1 MSDFLTWLVVG
12 SAAVAAAVVLWRI
25 WVRPRPETNADDY
38 QQALQL
44 WIEGEREDAAAIL
57 RRVVQKQPEA
67 FEPFLYL
74 GNLLREMGDA
84 GRAVVLH
91 RGLTMRGELT
101 PGQKIAS
108 GLALAEDLLALQQF
122 TEAGQVLDTLQ
133 RHSLGNK
140 RYWRA
145 RFAQHQGAKELPD
158 AARVLK
164 QAAKQLPEHDAAW
177 FREAYASFQLDRA
190 VGHAL
195 AGEAGEAKARLRD
208 VENMPESGTR
218 AALVR
223 AILAARA
230 DDAAGALTEATD
242 NLLDHPEELDIFL
255 PLLQDA
261 LLRGGQFTRTIPL
274 LETACLSENAPA
286 SFAINLAILYEKLDQ
301 RDKAMRVLTIK
312 TGQADLTPDVAA
324 PYLRML
330 VRENPETQFARV
342 WKMLQMPRPPVDWVC
357 GQCGRSD
364 PRVRWFCPDCRSFG
378 SHRRGWRRR
387 EDS

>member
-12 SAAVAAAVVLWRI
+12 SAAMAAAVVLWRI
-25 WVRPRPETNADDY
+25 WVRPKPIVNTDDY
-38 QQALQL
+38 QHALQL
-44 WIEGEREDAAAIL
+44 WIEGEREEAAAIL
-57 RRVVQKQPEA
+57 RRVVQKQPDA

-74 GNLLREMGDA
+74 GNLLRELGDA
-84 GRAVVLH
+84 GHAVVLH
-91 RGLTMRGELT
+91 RGLTMRGELS

-108 GLALAEDLLALQQF
+108 GLALAEDLLALGQY

-133 RHSLGNK
+133 RHALENK
-140 RYWRA
+140 RYWKA
-145 RFAQHQGAKELPD
+145 RFAQHQGANELPD

-164 QAAKQLPEHDAAW
+164 QAPKHVPERDAAW

-195 AGEAGEAKARLRD
+195 AGEAGEARARLHD
-208 VENMPESGTR
+208 VEDMAETGSR

-230 DDAAGALTEATD
+230 DDPAAALGEAAE

-255 PLLQDA
+255 PMLQDA

-274 LETACLSENAPA
+274 LETACLAENAPA
-286 SFAINLAILYEKLDQ
+286 SFAIDLAILYEKLDQ
-301 RDKAMRVLTIK
+301 RDKAQRVLTLK
-312 TGQADLTPDVAA
+312 AGQPDLTPNVAA

-330 VRENPETQFARV
+330 VRDNPDTAFART
-342 WKMLQMPRPPVDWVC
+342 WKYLQMPKPPVDWVC
-357 GQCGRSD
+357 GTCGRSD
-364 PRVRWFCPDCRSFG
+364 SRVRWFCPDCRSFR
-378 SHRRGWRRR
+378 SHRRGSRAR
-387 EDS
+387 EGA

>member
-1 MSDFLTWLVVG
+1 MSDFLAWLVVG

-25 WVRPRPETNADDY
+25 WVRPRPEARADDY
-38 QQALQL
+38 QHALQL
-44 WIEGEREDAAAIL
+44 WIEGERDEAAAIL
-57 RRVVQKQPEA
+57 KRVVQKQPDS

-74 GNLLREMGDA
+74 GYLLRDLGEP

-101 PGQKIAS
+101 PAQKIAA
-108 GLALAEDLLALQQF
+108 GLALADDLLALRQF

-133 RHSLGNK
+133 RHALDSK
-140 RYWRA
+140 RYWNA
-145 RFAQHQGAKELPD
+145 RFAQYQGLDDLPN

-164 QAAKQLPEHDAAW
+164 QAPRHIPERDGAW
-177 FREAYASFQLDRA
+177 FRDAYASFQLDRA

-195 AGEAGEAKARLRD
+195 AGETGEARARLRD
-208 VENMPESGTR
+208 VESMPESGTR

-230 DDAAGALTEATD
+230 DDAAGALTEATE
-242 NLLDHPEELDIFL
+242 NLLDHPVELDIFL

-274 LETACLSENAPA
+274 LETACLSANAPA

-301 RDKAMRVLTIK
+301 RDRATRVLTIK
-312 TGQADLTPDVAA
+312 AGQRDLTPDIAA
-324 PYLRML
+324 PYLRIL
-330 VRENPETQFARV
+330 VRENPDTAFARV
-342 WKMLQMPRPPVDWVC
+342 WKFLQMPRPSLDWVC
-357 GQCGRSD
+357 TSCGRSD
-364 PRVRWFCPDCRSFG
+364 ERVRWFCPDCRSFG
-378 SHRRGWRRR
+378 THRRAPGRR
-387 EDS
+387 EES

>member
-1 MSDFLTWLVVG
+1 LSDFLTWLVVG

-25 WVRPRPETNADDY
+25 WVRPRPEANADDY

-164 QAAKQLPEHDAAW
+164 QAARQLPEHDGAW

>member
-25 WVRPRPETNADDY
+25 WVRPRPEANADDY

-44 WIEGEREDAAAIL
+44 WIEGERDEAAAIL

-74 GNLLREMGDA
+74 GNLLRELGDA

-108 GLALAEDLLALQQF
+108 GLALAEDLLALEQYH
-122 TEAGQVLDTLQ
+122 EAGQVLDTLQ
-133 RHSLGNK
+133 RHTLDSK

-145 RFAQHQGAKELPD
+145 RFAQHQGANEMPD

-164 QAAKQLPEHDAAW
+164 QAPKHVAERDAAW
-177 FREAYASFQLDRA
+177 FREAYASYQLDRA

-195 AGEAGEAKARLRD
+195 AGEAGEARARLRD
-208 VENMPESGTR
+208 VESMAETGSR

-230 DDAAGALTEATD
+230 DDAAGALTEAAE

-274 LETACLSENAPA
+274 LETACLAENAPP

-301 RDKAMRVLTIK
+301 RDRAMRVLQTK
-312 TGQADLTPDVAA
+312 SGQSDLTPNVAA

-330 VRENPETQFARV
+330 MRETPDAPFAQV
-342 WKMLQMPRPPVDWVC
+342 WKLLAMPHPPVDWVC
-357 GQCGRSD
+357 CNCGRAD
-364 PRVRWFCPDCRSFG
+364 ARVRWFCPDCRSFR
-378 SHRRGWRRR
+378 SHRRGCRRR
-387 EDS
+387 EEP

>member
-25 WVRPRPETNADDY
+25 WVRPRPEANADDY

-164 QAAKQLPEHDAAW
+164 QAAKQLPEHDGAW

>member
-1 MSDFLTWLVVG
+1 LSDFLTWLVVG

-25 WVRPRPETNADDY
+25 WVRPRPEANADDY

-164 QAAKQLPEHDAAW
+164 QASKQLPEHDGAW

>member
-12 SAAVAAAVVLWRI
+12 SAAVAAAVVLWRT
-25 WVRPRPETNADDY
+25 WVRPRPEARADDY

-44 WIEGEREDAAAIL
+44 WIEGDRDEAAAIL
-57 RRVVQKQPEA
+57 KRVVQKQPDS

-74 GNLLREMGDA
+74 GYLLRDLGEP

-101 PGQKIAS
+101 PVQKITS
-108 GLALAEDLLALQQF
+108 GLALAEDLLALRQF

-133 RHSLGNK
+133 RHAVDSR
-140 RYWRA
+140 RYWSA
-145 RFAQHQGAKELPD
+145 RFAQYQGLGDLPN

-164 QAAKQLPEHDAAW
+164 QAPRHIAAKEATW

-195 AGEAGEAKARLRD
+195 AGETGEARARLRD
-208 VENMPESGTR
+208 VESMPESGTR

-230 DDAAGALTEATD
+230 DDAAGALTEATE

-274 LETACLSENAPA
+274 LETACLSANAPA

-301 RDKAMRVLTIK
+301 RDRATRVLTIK
-312 TGQADLTPDVAA
+312 SGQADLTPDVAA

-330 VRENPETQFARV
+330 VRENPDTAFARV
-342 WKMLQMPRPPVDWVC
+342 WKFLQMPRPPVDWVC
-357 GQCGRSD
+357 ASCGRAD
-364 PRVRWFCPDCRSFG
+364 ERVRWFCPDCRSFRT
-378 SHRRGWRRR
+378 HRRAPRRR
-387 EDS
+387 EES

>member
-12 SAAVAAAVVLWRI
+12 SAAVGAAVVLWRI
-25 WVRPRPETNADDY
+25 WVRPRPEPNADDY
-38 QQALQL
+38 QHALQL
-44 WIEGEREDAAAIL
+44 WIEGEREEAAAIL
-57 RRVVQKQPEA
+57 RRVVQKQPDA

-74 GNLLREMGDA
+74 GNLLRELGDA
-84 GRAVVLH
+84 GHAVVLH

-108 GLALAEDLLALQQF
+108 GLALAEDLLALGQYH
-122 TEAGQVLDTLQ
+122 EAGQVLDTLQ
-133 RHSLGNK
+133 VHAAESK
-140 RYWRA
+140 RFWKA
-145 RFAQHQGAKELPD
+145 RFAQHQGAGELPD

-164 QAAKQLPEHDAAW
+164 AAAKQVPERDAAW

-195 AGEAGEAKARLRD
+195 AGESGEARARLRD
-208 VENMPESGTR
+208 VENMPESGSR

-223 AILAARA
+223 AILSARA
-230 DDAAGALTEATD
+230 DDAAAALTEATD
-242 NLLDHPEELDIFL
+242 NLLDEPEELDIFL

-286 SFAINLAILYEKLDQ
+286 SFAVDLAILYEKLDQ

-312 TGQADLTPDVAA
+312 SGQSDLTPNVAA
-324 PYLRML
+324 PFLRML
-330 VRENPETQFARV
+330 LRESPDTPFARV
-342 WKMLQMPRPPVDWVC
+342 WKFLQMPRPPRDWVC
-357 GQCGRSD
+357 GHCGRVD
-364 PRVRWFCPDCRSFG
+364 ARVRWFCPDCRSFR
-378 SHRRGWRRR
+378 SHRRGTRRR
-387 EDS
+387 EES

>member
-1 MSDFLTWLVVG
+1 M
-12 SAAVAAAVVLWRI
+12 
-25 WVRPRPETNADDY
+25 
-38 QQALQL
+38 
-44 WIEGEREDAAAIL
+44 
-57 RRVVQKQPEA
+57 
-67 FEPFLYL
+67 
-74 GNLLREMGDA
+74 
-84 GRAVVLH
+84 
-91 RGLTMRGELT
+91 
-101 PGQKIAS
+101 
-108 GLALAEDLLALQQF
+108 
-122 TEAGQVLDTLQ
+122 
-133 RHSLGNK
+133 
-140 RYWRA
+140 
-145 RFAQHQGAKELPD
+145 
-158 AARVLK
+158 LK
-164 QAAKQLPEHDAAW
+164 QAAKQWPEHDAAW

>member
-25 WVRPRPETNADDY
+25 WVRPRPEVNADDY

-44 WIEGEREDAAAIL
+44 WIEGERTEAATIL

-74 GNLLREMGDA
+74 GNLLRELGDA

-108 GLALAEDLLALQQF
+108 GLALTEDLLALNQF

-133 RHSLGNK
+133 IHSLGDK

-145 RFAQHQGAKELPD
+145 RFAQHQGSGELPD

-164 QAAKQLPEHDAAW
+164 QAPRHVPDRDAAW
-177 FREAYASFQLDRA
+177 FREAYVSYQLDRA

-195 AGEAGEAKARLRD
+195 AGEAGEARARLRD
-208 VENMPESGTR
+208 VENMPETGSR

-230 DDAAGALTEATD
+230 DDAAGALTEAAE

-255 PLLQDA
+255 PMLQDA

-274 LETACLSENAPA
+274 LETACLADNAPP

-301 RDKAMRVLTIK
+301 RDNAMRVLQTK
-312 TGQADLTPDVAA
+312 AGQPDLTPNVAA

-330 VRENPETQFARV
+330 VRDHPAAPFARV
-342 WKMLQMPRPPVDWVC
+342 WKLLQMPQPPVDWVC
-357 GQCGRSD
+357 DRCGRAD
-364 PRVRWFCPDCRSFG
+364 PRVRWFCPDCLSFR
-378 SHRRGWRRR
+378 SHRRGSRRR
-387 EDS
+387 EES

>member
-25 WVRPRPETNADDY
+25 WVRPRPVVNADDY

-44 WIEGEREDAAAIL
+44 WIEGERDEAAAIL
-57 RRVVQKQPEA
+57 RRVVQKQPDA

-74 GNLLREMGDA
+74 GNLLRELGDA

-108 GLALAEDLLALQQF
+108 GLALTEDLLALNQF

-133 RHSLGNK
+133 RHSLGDK

-145 RFAQHQGAKELPD
+145 RFAQHQGDNELPD

-164 QAAKQLPEHDAAW
+164 QAPRHVPDRDAPW

-195 AGEAGEAKARLRD
+195 AGESGEARARLRD
-208 VENMPESGTR
+208 VENMPETGSR

-230 DDAAGALTEATD
+230 DDAAGALTEAAE

-255 PLLQDA
+255 PMLQDA

-274 LETACLSENAPA
+274 LETACLAENAPP

-301 RDKAMRVLTIK
+301 RDKAMRVLSTK
-312 TGQADLTPDVAA
+312 AGQPDLTPNVAA

-330 VRENPETQFARV
+330 VRDHPETPFAQV
-342 WKMLQMPRPPVDWVC
+342 WKLLQMPRPPVDWVC
-357 GQCGRSD
+357 CQCGRAD
-364 PRVRWFCPDCRSFG
+364 PRVRWFCPDCRSFR
-378 SHRRGWRRR
+378 SHRRGCRRR
-387 EDS
+387 EES

>member
-25 WVRPRPETNADDY
+25 WVRPRPEASADDY
-38 QQALQL
+38 QHALQL
-44 WIEGEREDAAAIL
+44 WIEGERDEAAAIL
-57 RRVVQKQPEA
+57 KRVVQKQPDS
-67 FEPFLYL
+67 FEPFLFL
-74 GNLLREMGDA
+74 GNLLRDLGEP

-101 PGQKIAS
+101 PAQKIAS
-108 GLALAEDLLALQQF
+108 GLALAEDLLALRQF

-133 RHSLGNK
+133 RHSLGDK

-158 AARVLK
+158 AARTLK
-164 QAAKQLPEHDAAW
+164 QAPRHVPERDAAW

-195 AGEAGEAKARLRD
+195 AGETGEARARLRD
-208 VENMPESGTR
+208 VESMPESGTR

-230 DDAAGALTEATD
+230 DDAAVALTEATE

-274 LETACLSENAPA
+274 LETACLSGNAPG

-312 TGQADLTPDVAA
+312 SGQGDLTPDLAA

-330 VRENPETQFARV
+330 VREDPDTAFARV
-342 WKMLQMPRPPVDWVC
+342 WKFLQMPKPPVDWVC
-357 GQCGRSD
+357 GACGRVD
-364 PRVRWFCPDCRSFG
+364 ERVRWFCPDCASFR
-378 SHRRGWRRR
+378 SHRRAPRRR
-387 EDS
+387 EEG

>member
-164 QAAKQLPEHDAAW
+164 QASKQLPEHDGAW

>member
-1 MSDFLTWLVVG
+1 LSDFLTWLVVG

-25 WVRPRPETNADDY
+25 WVRPRPEAKADDY
-38 QQALQL
+38 QHALQL
-44 WIEGEREDAAAIL
+44 WIAGERDEAAAIL
-57 RRVVQKQPEA
+57 KRVVQKQPDS

-74 GNLLREMGDA
+74 GNLLRELGEPA
-84 GRAVVLH
+84 RAVVLH
-91 RGLTMRGELT
+91 RGLTMRGELA
-101 PGQKIAS
+101 PAQKIAA
-108 GLALAEDLLALQQF
+108 GLALAEDLLALRQF

-133 RHSLGNK
+133 RHALDDK
-140 RYWRA
+140 RYWSA
-145 RFAQHQGAKELPD
+145 RFAQHQGLGDLPN

-164 QAAKQLPEHDAAW
+164 QAPRHIAERDAVW

-195 AGEAGEAKARLRD
+195 AGETGEARARLRD
-208 VENMPESGTR
+208 VESMPESGTR

-230 DDAAGALTEATD
+230 DDAAGALTEVTE

-274 LETACLSENAPA
+274 LETACLSANAPA

-301 RDKAMRVLTIK
+301 RDRATRVLTIK
-312 TGQADLTPDVAA
+312 SGQSDLTPDVAA

-330 VRENPETQFARV
+330 VRENPETAFARV
-342 WKMLQMPRPPVDWVC
+342 WKFLQMPRPPIDWVC
-357 GQCGRSD
+357 ATCGRAD
-364 PRVRWFCPDCRSFG
+364 ERVRWFCPDCRSFR
-378 SHRRGWRRR
+378 SHRRAPRRR
-387 EDS
+387 EEP

>member
-44 WIEGEREDAAAIL
+44 WIEGEREEAATIL

-74 GNLLREMGDA
+74 GNLLRELGDA
-84 GRAVVLH
+84 GRAVALH

-101 PGQKIAS
+101 PGQKISA
-108 GLALAEDLLALQQF
+108 GMALAEDLLALGHF
-122 TEAGQVLDTLQ
+122 GEAGQVLDTLQ
-133 RHSLGNK
+133 RHAMHNK
-140 RYWRA
+140 HYWRA
-145 RFAQHQGAKELPD
+145 RFFQHQGTGDLPD

-164 QAAKQLPEHDAAW
+164 QAPRHVAERDASW

-195 AGEAGEAKARLRD
+195 AGEAGEARARLRD
-208 VENMPESGTR
+208 VENMPESGSR

-230 DDAAGALTEATD
+230 DDAAAALTEAAE

-261 LLRGGQFTRTIPL
+261 LLRGGHFTRTIPL
-274 LETACLSENAPA
+274 LEAACLADNAPP

-301 RDKAMRVLTIK
+301 RDKAMRVLQTK
-312 TGQADLTPDVAA
+312 AGQPDLSPNAAA

-330 VRENPETQFARV
+330 VRDTPDAPFSRV
-342 WKMLQMPRPPVDWVC
+342 WKMLQMPRPEVDWVC
-357 GQCGRSD
+357 CNCGRSD
-364 PRVRWFCPDCRSFG
+364 PRVRWYCPDCRSFR
-378 SHRRGWRRR
+378 SHRRGCRRR
-387 EDS
+387 EEP

>member
-25 WVRPRPETNADDY
+25 WVRPRPEANADDY

>member
-25 WVRPRPETNADDY
+25 WVRPRPEANADDY

-164 QAAKQLPEHDAAW
+164 QASKQLPEHDGAW

>member
-25 WVRPRPETNADDY
+25 WVRPRPEAKTDDY
-38 QQALQL
+38 QHALQL
-44 WIEGEREDAAAIL
+44 WIAGERDEAAAIL
-57 RRVVQKQPEA
+57 KRVVQKQPDS

-74 GNLLREMGDA
+74 GNLLRELGEPA
-84 GRAVVLH
+84 RAVVLH
-91 RGLTMRGELT
+91 RGLTMRGELAAD
-101 PGQKIAS
+101 QKIAA
-108 GLALAEDLLALQQF
+108 GLALTEDLLALRQF

-133 RHSLGNK
+133 RHALESR
-140 RYWRA
+140 RYWSA
-145 RFAQHQGAKELPD
+145 RFAQHQGLGDLPN

-164 QAAKQLPEHDAAW
+164 QAPRHITEREAVW

-195 AGEAGEAKARLRD
+195 AGETGEARARLRD
-208 VENMPESGTR
+208 VESMPESGTR

-230 DDAAGALTEATD
+230 DDAAAALTEVTE

-274 LETACLSENAPA
+274 LETACLGANAPA
-286 SFAINLAILYEKLDQ
+286 TFAINLAILYEKLDQ
-301 RDKAMRVLTIK
+301 RDRATRVLTIK
-312 TGQADLTPDVAA
+312 SGQSDLTPDVAA
-324 PYLRML
+324 PYLRLL
-330 VRENPETQFARV
+330 VRENPETAFARV
-342 WKMLQMPRPPVDWVC
+342 WKFLQMPRPPIDWMC
-357 GQCGRSD
+357 ATCGRAD
-364 PRVRWFCPDCRSFG
+364 ERVRWFCPDCRGFRT
-378 SHRRGWRRR
+378 HRRAPRRR
-387 EDS
+387 EES

>member
-25 WVRPRPETNADDY
+25 WVRPRPEANADDY

-44 WIEGEREDAAAIL
+44 WIEGEREDASAIL

>member
-1 MSDFLTWLVVG
+1 LSDFLTWLVVG

-25 WVRPRPETNADDY
+25 WVRPRPEANADDY
-38 QQALQL
+38 QHALQL
-44 WIEGEREDAAAIL
+44 WIEGEREEAAAIL

-74 GNLLREMGDA
+74 GNLLRELGDA

-91 RGLTMRGELT
+91 RGLTLRGELT

-108 GLALAEDLLALQQF
+108 GMALTEDLLALGQF

-133 RHSLGNK
+133 RHLLADK

-145 RFAQHQGAKELPD
+145 RFVQHQGANDPAD

-164 QAAKQLPEHDAAW
+164 QAPKHLSEHDAAW
-177 FREAYASFQLDRA
+177 FREAYASYQLDRA
-190 VGHAL
+190 VDHAL
-195 AGEAGEAKARLRD
+195 AGEAGEARARLRD
-208 VENMPESGTR
+208 VENMPESGSR

-230 DDAAGALTEATD
+230 DDAESALTEATE

-255 PLLQDA
+255 PMLQDA
-261 LLRGGQFTRTIPL
+261 LLRGGHFTRTIPL
-274 LETACLSENAPA
+274 LETACLAENAPP

-301 RDKAMRVLTIK
+301 RDKALRVLTIK
-312 TGQADLTPDVAA
+312 AGQPDLTPNVAA

-330 VRENPETQFARV
+330 VRENPDTAFARV
-342 WKMLQMPRPPVDWVC
+342 WKLLAMPRPPLGWVC
-357 GQCGRSD
+357 GECGRAD
-364 PRVRWFCPDCRSFG
+364 ARVRWFCPDCRSFR
-378 SHRRGWRRR
+378 SHRRGLRRR
-387 EDS
+387 EEA